1 MGSFFFENAYL
12 CVINSLKSESVV
24 GMEKARKLHLLIK
37 AELLEHMYPRAE
49 ILEPLYADVVDLV
62 DEEDW
67 LTWSVFCRSGLL
79 ESLVEM
85 AGM

>member
-1 MGSFFFENAYL
+1 
-12 CVINSLKSESVV
+12 
-24 GMEKARKLHLLIK
+24 MEKARKLYLLIH
-37 AELLEHMYPRAE
+37 AELREHRYHRAE

-62 DEEDW
+62 DKEDG
-67 LTWSVFCRSGLL
+67 LTWPVFRGSDLL